1 MAEPRIEKR
10 KTGVGRKSARKSK
23 PAAKML
29 LTAST
34 DATTHKRTKD
44 RQETAK
50 ALASVLGYAGQPD
63 TYTMEISGTKSD
75 PQVIVDPHLLRIP
88 AGGAGTRVWACG
100 PPQRGERARGLP
112 ASARRRRMS

>member
-29 LTAST
+29 LSAST
-34 DATTHKRTKD
+34 AATTHKRTKID
-44 RQETAK
+44 KTTAQ
-50 ALASVLGYAGQPD
+50 ALAGVLGYTGQPD

-75 PQVIVDPHLLRIP
+75 PQVIVDP
-88 AGGAGTRVWACG
+88 TC
-100 PPQRGERARGLP
+100 
-112 ASARRRRMS
+112 